1 MLIKTRNHFCLLCF
15 VKLLILFIAARFFS
29 FGQVLDNQNGEAF
42 TDKPFFNQ
50 KFIFEN
56 QIKQLSGYY
65 VYKKKGE
72 SMKSTKF
79 KYVYNFN
86 RFGDLASTYET
97 CPDDGTKDTIW
108 NIYQYDDKKN
118 LTVHKKT
125 DQEGFTSIY
134 FGHDSI
140 GRVIS
145 EEFKREIV
153 SEDASVRFLTF
164 NLEHLKYLD
173 FDGQTKRTRFNNYNL
188 PYLDEFWNYNDLGY
202 LLERTERVKMTS
214 DIYTYGYSYNEK
226 GKLSSISKSS
236 NRQDEFIEELRFK
249 YDDLGNLIEKLIYKN
264 GVFTTDIQIIYNSK
278 SKLVSS
284 IITRQVSTG
293 FLMILR
299 FNEFEFFN

>member
-1 MLIKTRNHFCLLCF
+1 M
-15 VKLLILFIAARFFS
+15 KLLILFVSIGFLSFS
-29 FGQVLDNQNGEAF
+29 QVLDNQNGEAF

-72 SMKSTKF
+72 SMKSTKY

-86 RFGDLASTYET
+86 TFGDLTSTFET

-108 NIYQYDDKKN
+108 NIYQYDSQKN
-118 LTVHKKT
+118 VTVHKKT
-125 DQEGFTSIY
+125 DQEGFTSVY
-134 FGHDSI
+134 YEYDSLN
-140 GRVIS
+140 RVVS

-153 SEDASVRFLTF
+153 SEDTSVRYLTF
-164 NLEHLKYLD
+164 NKERLKYAD
-173 FDGQTKRTRFNNYNL
+173 YDGQTKRTRFNNYNL
-188 PYLDEFWNYNDLGY
+188 PYLDEFWNYNELGY
-202 LLERTERVKMTS
+202 LVERTERVKMTS
-214 DIYTYGYSYNEK
+214 DIYTYTYSYNEK
-226 GKLSSISKSS
+226 GKLASLGKAS
-236 NRQDEFIEELRFK
+236 NGQDKFIEELRFR
-249 YDDLGNLIEKLIYKN
+249 YDELGNLIEKHVYKN
-264 GVFTTDIQIIYNSK
+264 DDFTTDIQIVYNSK

>member
-1 MLIKTRNHFCLLCF
+1 M
-15 VKLLILFIAARFFS
+15 KLLILFIFIGFS
-29 FGQVLDNQNGEAF
+29 GFGQVLDNQNGDAF

-72 SMKSTKF
+72 SMKATKY

-86 RFGDLASTYET
+86 NLGDLTSTFET

-108 NIYQYDDKKN
+108 NIYGYDSQKN
-118 LTVHKKT
+118 LAVHKKT
-125 DQEGFTSIY
+125 DLDGFTSVY
-134 FGHDSI
+134 YEYDSLN
-140 GRVIS
+140 RVVS
-145 EEFKREIV
+145 EEFKREII
-153 SEDASVRFLTF
+153 SDEDTSVRFLTF
-164 NLEHLKYLD
+164 NKERLKY
-173 FDGQTKRTRFNNYNL
+173 FNYDGQTKRTRFNNYEL

-202 LLERTERVKMTS
+202 LVERTERVKMTS
-214 DIYTYGYSYNEK
+214 DIYTYAYSYNEK
-226 GKLSSISKSS
+226 GKLASIGKSS
-236 NRQDEFIEELRFK
+236 NRKDGFIEELRFK
-249 YDDLGNLIEKLIYKN
+249 YDELGNLIEKYIYKN
-264 GVFTTDIQIIYNSK
+264 GVFTTDIQIVYNSK

>member
-1 MLIKTRNHFCLLCF
+1 M
-15 VKLLILFIAARFFS
+15 KLLILFTFIGFS
-29 FGQVLDNQNGEAF
+29 GFGQVLDNQNGDAF

-72 SMKSTKF
+72 SMKATKY

-86 RFGDLASTYET
+86 NLGDLASTFET

-108 NIYQYDDKKN
+108 NIYGYDSQKN
-118 LTVHKKT
+118 LAVHKKT
-125 DQEGFTSIY
+125 DLDGFTSVY
-134 FGHDSI
+134 YEYDSLN
-140 GRVIS
+140 RVVS
-145 EEFKREIV
+145 EEFKREII
-153 SEDASVRFLTF
+153 SDEDTSVRFLTF
-164 NLEHLKYLD
+164 NKERLKY
-173 FDGQTKRTRFNNYNL
+173 FNYDGQTKRTRFNNYEL

-202 LLERTERVKMTS
+202 LVERTERVKMTS
-214 DIYTYGYSYNEK
+214 DIYTYAYSYNEK
-226 GKLSSISKSS
+226 GKLASIGKSS
-236 NRQDEFIEELRFK
+236 NRKDGFIEELRFK
-249 YDDLGNLIEKLIYKN
+249 YDELGNLIEKYIYKN
-264 GVFTTDIQIIYNSK
+264 GVFTTDIQIVYNSK